1 MITSTTRT
9 AGPFLGNGST
19 TVFSFGFKVFL
30 TSEVLVQQTDVSG
43 NVTTLALTS
52 QYTVSLNSNQ
62 DTNPG
67 GTVTLLT
74 ALTAS
79 YLLVITSQIA
89 LIQSANLTN
98 AGNFY
103 PQVVND
109 ALDRLTIIAQ
119 QQANAQSRSLTVPL
133 TDSSSIALQLP
144 SASSRALKFL
154 AFDSSGSP
162 IAAAGSAGTPT
173 SSFMAGVNTAIDQ
186 PTALNTLLPS
196 QTGNSGKVLSTN
208 GTVASWLATPTLAW
222 NAVKT
227 AAFTGVASNGYPI
240 NTTSAAITVTLPAT
254 AANGDTIILTDYAR
268 TFGINSLTINANGL
282 KINGSTSN
290 IVVNTS
296 GASVTL
302 VYIDATQGWIAVSG
316 FATSPIGSYSASYLV
331 VGGGGGGG

>member
-119 QQANAQSRSLTVPL
+119 QQASAQSRSLTVPL

-144 SASSRALKFL
+144 SASSRALRAL
-154 AFDSSGSP
+154 VFDASGNVSVSDD
-162 IAAAGSAGTPT
+162 IYTNQTAAAAASATAAAGSAASAGSSATTATTAASAASASAAGAAT
-173 SSFMAGVNTAIDQ
+173 SATASASSASSAAASAA
-186 PTALNTLLPS
+186 TALAAAS
-196 QTGNSGKVLSTN
+196 GGGN
-208 GTVASWLATPTLAW
+208 
-222 NAVKT
+222 
-227 AAFTGVASNGYPI
+227 
-240 NTTSAAITVTLPAT
+240 TVTNPL
-254 AANGDTIILTDYAR
+254 IQQQ
-268 TFGINSLTINANGL
+268 FG
-282 KINGSTSN
+282 
-290 IVVNTS
+290 
-296 GASVTL
+296 
-302 VYIDATQGWIAVSG
+302 G
-316 FATSPIGSYSASYLV
+316 F
-331 VGGGGGGG
+331 